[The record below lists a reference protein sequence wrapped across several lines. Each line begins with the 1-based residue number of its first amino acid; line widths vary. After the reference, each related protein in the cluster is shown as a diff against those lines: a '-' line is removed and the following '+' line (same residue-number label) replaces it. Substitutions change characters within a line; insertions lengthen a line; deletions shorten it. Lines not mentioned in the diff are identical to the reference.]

1 MDHES
6 KDISSSTLVFGNELI
21 FKNIVSSLV
30 PTDMLQISV
39 TCKLGWKYATLGLWT
54 NPLLLYIDT
63 FRGFVQ
69 GVEKKLPFK
78 LANNERYGDLVRSVN
93 LSGLGGRWERVGK
106 QHIEQ
111 IFKYCPQLQYLDIN
125 LCQHI
130 SDDQIIGI
138 FSRNPTTCQSLR
150 YLDISETMFQ
160 DGTIATMLG
169 YTKNLTTLNMNETE
183 VATQTV
189 NTVITVLTEL
199 KSLEI
204 SDCFSID
211 ADDINEIARSC
222 KAITYLSF
230 DEDLEDDASEAIE
243 LIKAR
248 GGTVRGDYDE
258 MVGVMEGD
266 DFQEYLEYQGHV
278 DYDYED
284 FFGYDAFHSH
294 NPLAQYEGYSDLDD
308 DDEDDY
314 EY

>member
-183 VATQTV
+183 
-189 NTVITVLTEL
+189 
-199 KSLEI
+199 
-204 SDCFSID
+204 
-211 ADDINEIARSC
+211 
-222 KAITYLSF
+222 
-230 DEDLEDDASEAIE
+230 
-243 LIKAR
+243 
-248 GGTVRGDYDE
+248 
-258 MVGVMEGD
+258 
-266 DFQEYLEYQGHV
+266 
-278 DYDYED
+278 
-284 FFGYDAFHSH
+284 
-294 NPLAQYEGYSDLDD
+294 
-308 DDEDDY
+308 
-314 EY
+314 